1 MSFLVSLLLP
11 VLAIV
16 LYYRGYPDRAA
27 RGLAPVRLTTGAAIR
42 SGAATGAMALVFL
55 AVLGVVILAVRGRMV
70 TPPGVDV
77 SPVAFWVTQFALAAG
92 IGAVVGA
99 VAAVGLLPWVRGR
112 LAHLAPP
119 PHEA

>member
-27 RGLAPVRLTTGAAIR
+27 RGLAPARLTTGAAIR
-42 SGAATGAMALVFL
+42 AGAATGAMALIFL
-55 AVLGVVILAVRGRMV
+55 ALLGVVILAVRGRTV

-99 VAAVGLLPWVRGR
+99 VAAIGLLPWVRGR
-112 LAHLAPP
+112 LAHVAPATRD
-119 PHEA
+119 E